1 MKNKHAAS
9 LYAVFAAAL
18 YAVSIPLSK
27 LLLGHVRP
35 TMLAAFLYLGAGL
48 GLALYALARRAAC
61 GRAAPEPL
69 KRADLPYTVAMVAL
83 DIAAPVLMM
92 WGVSLVSSS
101 SASLLGNFEIVSTA
115 LIAFFVFGEVISRR
129 LWLSIALITAASIL
143 LTFDGSGGFSF
154 HPGSL
159 LVLAACAC
167 WGLENN
173 CTRKLSGR
181 NPIQIVA
188 TKGCFS
194 GLGSLLVALCAREPL
209 PGLKWMAL
217 TMLLGF
223 VAYGLSI
230 SFYILAQKELGAAKT
245 SAYYSVA
252 PFLGVLFGVLL
263 LGERPGPRFYLALAV
278 MAAAVALLSR
288 DTDVL
293 RHIHGH
299 SHVHSHEH
307 THGELVHTHEHEHT
321 HSHSHDARGLGHI
334 HPAADLGT
342 HNHSHIACE

>member
-1 MKNKHAAS
+1 M
-9 LYAVFAAAL
+9 
-18 YAVSIPLSK
+18 
-27 LLLGHVRP
+27 
-35 TMLAAFLYLGAGL
+35 
-48 GLALYALARRAAC
+48 
-61 GRAAPEPL
+61 
-69 KRADLPYTVAMVAL
+69 
-83 DIAAPVLMM
+83 
-92 WGVSLVSSS
+92 SSS